1 MAAWGSST
9 VKAERIPSEPIKNKK
24 SKESEKRNMKKLV
37 SRFMAVLMAMTMML
51 SMSMTA
57 FAAEA
62 SKGTLTVNNTVAG
75 KTLDLY
81 QIFTATKSGDNV
93 AYTLNSAYEGFFKNN
108 TRIPGSESLTGEA
121 LSEAAYNYVKTQV
134 GTNGDAGTA
143 KTFAKDMLGW
153 ILDSKN
159 NITATN
165 TVDTTAT
172 STVVPDL
179 AYGYYLVYPKGAT
192 DTSTAPGNQTY
203 TSAASLVSITAGT
216 ATINMK
222 SNYPTVDKKI
232 IPAQS
237 GSGITVGAIVDA
249 SWDGSHQMELDDEND
264 PEDTIAPRG
273 AADEKKAGDFGI
285 GDTVTYQLT
294 SKVPDMTGYNS
305 YTFKFSDTLSKGLD
319 LKEVLSVK
327 VGDTTLTAKKSGI
340 DTYALAYDQAKRTLT
355 VTLNDFYNSYKN
367 RTGETIT
374 VVYTATL
381 NKDAVIG
388 MNPNTNK
395 AVVEYSNDPKSDG
408 TGTSEPSIVD
418 AHTFDFTIFK
428 YYLKDAKKTGLE
440 KAEFELYKANEAGD
454 AADTN
459 AKINIVD
466 EGNGV
471 YRQATADEA
480 KAADFT
486 SAKIVSDA
494 DGKVLVKGLDA
505 GTYYLRETKAPEG
518 YNKLLS
524 DIKVEIKANYDE
536 TTGKLTSYSVDYTY
550 NGTTTTGTAIANKDN
565 SPEVAVENKTGA
577 QLPSTGAR
585 TALLLTLAGVVL
597 FAFMAASSI
606 YSKRREAR

>member
-1 MAAWGSST
+1 
-9 VKAERIPSEPIKNKK
+9 
-24 SKESEKRNMKKLV
+24 MKKLV
-37 SRFMAVLMAMTMML
+37 SRFMAVLMAMTMIL

-57 FAAEA
+57 FAADA
-62 SKGTLTVNNTVAG
+62 PKGTLTVNNTVAG

-81 QIFTATKSGDNV
+81 QIFTATKDGDNV
-93 AYTLNSAYEGFFKNN
+93 AYTLNSAYEGFFKTKVAN
-108 TRIPGSESLTGEA
+108 GSSLSDEA
-121 LSEAAYNYVKTQV
+121 LSEAAYNYVKDQV
-134 GTNGDAGTA
+134 GPDGSNGAA
-143 KTFAKDMLGW
+143 FAKEILGW
-153 ILDSKN
+153 ILENATTVAGTHK
-159 NITATN
+159 TAT
-165 TVDTTAT
+165 TTA
-172 STVVPDL
+172 STTVINNLD
-179 AYGYYLVYPKGAT
+179 YGYYVVYPLGAT
-192 DTSTAPGNQTY
+192 DTSTAPGNEIVK
-203 TSAASLVSITAGT
+203 SVASLVNVTDT
-216 ATINMK
+216 TVTINMK

-237 GSGITVGAIVDA
+237 GSGITIGAIVDG
-249 SWDGSHQMELDDEND
+249 SWEGRHDMVLDDEND

-273 AADEKKAGDFGI
+273 TADEKKAGDFAI

-327 VGDTTLTAKKSGI
+327 VGNTTLKAGKTGTN
-340 DTYALAYDQAKRTLT
+340 TYALTYDKTTRTLT

-367 RTGETIT
+367 HIGETIT

-408 TGTSEPSIVD
+408 TGKSEPSIVD
-418 AHTFDFTIFK
+418 VHTFDFTIYK
-428 YYLKDAKKTGLE
+428 YYLKDQSNKEDKTALA
-440 KAEFELYKANEAGD
+440 KAEFELYKGNTEGT
-454 AADTN
+454 AADEQ
-459 AKINIVD
+459 AKVNIVD

-486 SAKIVSDA
+486 SAKIVSDT
-494 DGKVLVKGLDA
+494 DGKVLVKGLEA

-524 DIKVEIKANYDE
+524 DIKVVIEANYDT
-536 TTGKLTSYSVDYTY
+536 TTGKLTNYTVTYTY
-550 NGTTTTGTAIANKDN
+550 NGKPITVTNTDKLT
-565 SPEVAVENKTGA
+565 SPEVPVENKTGA

>member
-1 MAAWGSST
+1 
-9 VKAERIPSEPIKNKK
+9 
-24 SKESEKRNMKKLV
+24 MKKLV
-37 SRFMAVLMAMTMML
+37 SRFMAVLMAMTMIL

-62 SKGTLTVNNTVAG
+62 QKGTLTVKNTVAG

-93 AYTLNSAYEGFFKNN
+93 AYTLNSAYEGFFQSKI
-108 TRIPGSESLTGEA
+108 TDASALTGEA
-121 LSEAAYNYVKTQV
+121 LSEKAYDYVKTQV
-134 GTNGDAGTA
+134 GTDGSNGAA
-143 KTFAKDMLGW
+143 FAKDMLGW

-159 NITATN
+159 NITATK
-165 TVDTTAT
+165 TVVTTAT
-172 STVVPDL
+172 STQISDL

-192 DTSTAPGNQTY
+192 DTSAAPENQTY
-203 TSAASLVSITAGT
+203 TSAVSLVSITADT

-237 GSGITVGAIVDA
+237 GSGIKVDAIVDG
-249 SWDGSHQMELDDEND
+249 SWEGTHDMVLDDEND
-264 PEDTIAPRG
+264 SEDTIAPRG
-273 AADEKKAGDFGI
+273 AADGKKAEDFGI

-327 VGDTTLTAKKSGI
+327 VGNTTLKAGKTGTN
-340 DTYALAYDQAKRTLT
+340 TYALTYDKTSRILT

-367 RTGETIT
+367 HTGETIT

-395 AVVEYSNDPKSDG
+395 AVVEYSNNPSTDK
-408 TGTSEPSIVD
+408 TGTSEPSTVD
-418 AHTFDFTIFK
+418 AHTFDFTIYK
-428 YYLKDAKKTGLE
+428 YYLKDQNNKEDKIALE
-440 KAEFELYKANEAGD
+440 KAEFELYKGNTEGT
-454 AADTN
+454 AADEQ
-459 AKINIVD
+459 AKVNIVD

-505 GTYYLRETKAPEG
+505 GIYYLRETKAPEG

-550 NGTTTTGTAIANKDN
+550 NGTKTPGTAITSKDN
-565 SPEVAVENKTGA
+565 SPEVPVENKTGA
-577 QLPSTGAR
+577 QLPSTGSKG
-585 TALLLTLAGVVL
+585 ALMVTLAGIVL
-597 FAFMAASSI
+597 FGALTVSKAFGKKKA
-606 YSKRREAR
+606 KN

>member
-1 MAAWGSST
+1 
-9 VKAERIPSEPIKNKK
+9 
-24 SKESEKRNMKKLV
+24 MKKLV
-37 SRFMAVLMAMTMML
+37 SRFMAVLMAMTMIL

-62 SKGTLTVNNTVAG
+62 PKGTLTVNNTVAG

-81 QIFTATKSGDNV
+81 QIFTATKNEAGNV
-93 AYTLNSAYEGFFKNN
+93 AYTLNSAYEGFFQSKISGAS
-108 TRIPGSESLTGEA
+108 TLTGEA
-121 LSEAAYNYVKTQV
+121 LSEKAYNYVKDQV
-134 GTNGDAGTA
+134 GTDGSNGAA
-143 KTFAKDMLGW
+143 FAKDILDW
-153 ILDSKN
+153 ILKN
-159 NITATN
+159 ATTVATTHTTAN
-165 TVDTTAT
+165 TTADTT
-172 STVVPDL
+172 VINNLD
-179 AYGYYLVYPKGAT
+179 YGYYVVYPLGAT
-192 DTSTAPGNQTY
+192 DTSTAPGNEKVK
-203 TSAASLVSITAGT
+203 SVASLVSVTGID
-216 ATINMK
+216 ATVNMK

-237 GSGITVGAIVDA
+237 GSGITIGAIVNGN
-249 SWDGSHQMELDDEND
+249 WEGNHQMELDDENES
-264 PEDTIAPRG
+264 EDTIAPHG
-273 AADEKKAGDFGI
+273 ATDEKKVGDFGI

-305 YTFKFSDTLSKGLD
+305 HTFKFSDTLSKGLD

-327 VGDTTLTAKKSGI
+327 VGNTTLTAKSTGAN
-340 DTYALAYDQAKRTLT
+340 TYALAYDKSNRTLT

-367 RTGETIT
+367 RTGDTIT

-408 TGTSEPSIVD
+408 TGKSEPSIVD
-418 AHTFDFTIFK
+418 VHTFDFTIFK
-428 YYLKDAKKTGLE
+428 YYLKDETQTGLAN
-440 KAEFELYKANEAGD
+440 AEFELYKANEAGD

-480 KAADFT
+480 KATGFT

-524 DIKVEIKANYDE
+524 DIKVEIKPVYDE

-550 NGTTTTGTAIANKDN
+550 NGKTTNGAAITNKTD

-577 QLPSTGAR
+577 QLPSTGSKG
-585 TALLLTLAGVVL
+585 ALMVTLAGIVL
-597 FAFMAASSI
+597 FGALTASKAFGKKKA
-606 YSKRREAR
+606 KN

>member
-1 MAAWGSST
+1 
-9 VKAERIPSEPIKNKK
+9 
-24 SKESEKRNMKKLV
+24 MKKLV
-37 SRFMAVLMAMTMML
+37 SRFMAVLMAMTMIL

-62 SKGTLTVNNTVAG
+62 PKGTLTVNNTVAG

-81 QIFTATKSGDNV
+81 QIFTATKNGDNV
-93 AYTLNSAYEGFFKNN
+93 AYTLNSAYEGFFQSKISDAS
-108 TRIPGSESLTGEA
+108 TLTGEA
-121 LSEAAYNYVKTQV
+121 LSEKAYAYVKDQV
-134 GTNGDAGTA
+134 GTDGSNGAA
-143 KTFAKDMLGW
+143 FAKDIMGW
-153 ILDSKN
+153 ILGN
-159 NITATN
+159 TTTVEATH
-165 TVDTTAT
+165 TTAT
-172 STVVPDL
+172 TGADTTVISGL
-179 AYGYYLVYPKGAT
+179 AYGYYVVYPLGAT
-192 DTSTAPGNQTY
+192 DTSTAPGNEKVK
-203 TSAASLVSITAGT
+203 SVASLVSVTGID
-216 ATINMK
+216 ATVNMK

-249 SWDGSHQMELDDEND
+249 SWDGSHQMELDDENN
-264 PEDTIAPRG
+264 PEDTIAPHSES
-273 AADEKKAGDFGI
+273 DEKKAGDFGI

-327 VGDTTLTAKKSGI
+327 VGNTTLTAKKSGTN
-340 DTYALAYDQAKRTLT
+340 TYALAYDQAKRTLT

-381 NKDAVIG
+381 NRDAVIG

-395 AVVEYSNDPKSDG
+395 AVVEYSNDPTTGG

-418 AHTFDFTIFK
+418 VHTFDFTIFK
-428 YYLKDAKKTGLE
+428 YYLKNETKTALAN
-440 KAEFELYKANEAGD
+440 AEFELYKANGEVAG
-454 AADTN
+454 
-459 AKINIVD
+459 AKVNIKKVE
-466 EGNGV
+466 EGK
-471 YRQATADEA
+471 YRVATPEEIATEGFKSDV
-480 KAADFT
+480 
-486 SAKIVSDA
+486 IVSGTN
-494 DGKVLVKGLDA
+494 GKVLVKGLDA

-524 DIKVEIKANYDE
+524 DIKVEIKPVYDE

-550 NGTTTTGTAIANKDN
+550 NGKTTNGAAITNKTD

-577 QLPSTGAR
+577 QLPSTGSKG
-585 TALLLTLAGVVL
+585 ALMVSMCHSL
-597 FAFMAASSI
+597 MP
-606 YSKRREAR
+606 

>member
-1 MAAWGSST
+1 
-9 VKAERIPSEPIKNKK
+9 
-24 SKESEKRNMKKLV
+24 MKKLV
-37 SRFMAVLMAMTMML
+37 SRFMAVLMAMTMIL
-51 SMSMTA
+51 TMSMTA

-81 QIFTATKSGDNV
+81 QIFTATKNGNNV
-93 AYTLNSAYEGFFKNN
+93 AYTLNSAYEGFFQSKI
-108 TRIPGSESLTGEA
+108 TDASTLKGEA
-121 LSEAAYNYVKTQV
+121 LSEKAYEYVKDQV
-134 GTNGDAGTA
+134 GTDGSNGAA
-143 KTFAKDMLGW
+143 FAKDIMGW
-153 ILDSKN
+153 ILSASGETK
-159 NITATN
+159 TAVESTHS
-165 TVDTTAT
+165 TTTTADT
-172 STVVPDL
+172 KTVIENL
-179 AYGYYLVYPKGAT
+179 IYGYYVVYPLGAT
-192 DTSTAPGNQTY
+192 DTSTAPGNETVK
-203 TSAASLVSITAGT
+203 SVASLVNVTGDAS
-216 ATINMK
+216 INMK

-237 GSGITVGAIVDA
+237 GSGIKVDAIVDG
-249 SWDGSHQMELDDEND
+249 SWEGTHDMVLDDEND
-264 PEDTIAPRG
+264 SEDTIAPRG
-273 AADEKKAGDFGI
+273 AADGKKAEDFGI

-327 VGDTTLTAKKSGI
+327 VGNTTLTAKGTGAN
-340 DTYALAYDQAKRTLT
+340 TYALAYDQAKRTLT

-367 RTGETIT
+367 HTGETIT

-395 AVVEYSNDPKSDG
+395 AVVEYSNNPSTDK
-408 TGTSEPSIVD
+408 TGTSEPSTVD
-418 AHTFDFTIFK
+418 AHTFDFTIYK
-428 YYLKDAKKTGLE
+428 YYLKDQNNKEDKIALE
-440 KAEFELYKANEAGD
+440 KAEFELYKGNTEGT
-454 AADTN
+454 AADEQ
-459 AKINIVD
+459 AKVNIVD
-466 EGNGV
+466 EGKGV

-480 KAADFT
+480 KATGFT

-524 DIKVEIKANYDE
+524 DIKVEIKANYDPK
-536 TTGKLTSYSVDYTY
+536 TGKLTSYSVDYTY
-550 NGTTTTGTAIANKDN
+550 NGTTTTGKEIKDTKT

-577 QLPSTGAR
+577 QLPSTGSKG
-585 TALLLTLAGVVL
+585 ALMVTLAGIVL
-597 FAFMAASSI
+597 FGVLTASKAFGKKKA
-606 YSKRREAR
+606 KN